1 MLLKRWNWLG
11 ASFFCPHTYFTR
23 LNNIYCVATKNK
35 INRRKR
41 VALFFFICS
50 TLYGLSIKVLFKWFI
65 RTHSTHISLYLSIYI
80 NCITHC
86 TSLVA
91 CSNWR
96 SKKRIIWNNILI
108 LLFIGWLNN
117 FFSSKIFLFNRWTSF
132 VCFIWLAPFFFV
144 LFIYIWIDTY
154 YIKICLLFT
163 QFYFT

>member
-1 MLLKRWNWLG
+1 MHSSS
-11 ASFFCPHTYFTR
+11 SFAPRYTAYRSKCYSSGLYARTR
-23 LNNIYCVATKNK
+23 RTSLY
-35 INRRKR
+35 
-41 VALFFFICS
+41 IC
-50 TLYGLSIKVLFKWFI
+50 LY
-65 RTHSTHISLYLSIYI
+65 ISLSFSLTPSVR